1 MAIKREIIFRQV
13 LGNLGASAGVY
24 ATPASQDEDYDD
36 LAVMDAILN
45 QEAFMFHTIAESW
58 FNGNRSNESPL
69 TDIIVA
75 RSVANGALIEKHMGP
90 VVGVDIDGLPAVQ
103 CAANEVARLR
113 SKNVLNLTLSDGLY
127 GLIDNR
133 FYYTGIV
140 ATATVYLFQFTRPT
154 FSNITNFKNSDSPM
168 PGEYQ
173 QAWVDLSVA
182 AVISREGD
190 QLAAKQAFW
199 RSGMGVTQEIQGE
212 NRPRPFVK
220 DAQQAGM

>member
-24 ATPASQDEDYDD
+24 TSPASQDEDYDD
-36 LAVMDAILN
+36 FAVMDAILN
-45 QEAFMFHTIAESW
+45 QEAFIFHTLAESW

-75 RSVANGALIEKHMGP
+75 RTVANGALIEKHMGP
-90 VVGVDIDGLPAVQ
+90 VIGVDLGGLPAVQ

-113 SKNVLNLTLSDGLY
+113 VKNPLSLTLTDGLY

-133 FYYTGIV
+133 LYFTG
-140 ATATVYLFQFTRPT
+140 TGNATVYLFQFTRPT
-154 FSNITNFKNSDSPM
+154 YTTIANFKNSDSPM

-173 QAWVDLSVA
+173 QAWVDLATA

-199 RSGMGVTQEIQGE
+199 RSGLGVTAEIQQE

-220 DAQQAGM
+220 DAQMAGI